1 MKGKCRVRNRATS
14 EEARQGTAIS
24 GWPLRAVR
32 IRLVAKGVLVIAVFK
47 PAKKTSMI
55 PPHSACTGRAYYI
68 PKPMSASA
76 DCMHTVYIDAI
87 TES

>member
-1 MKGKCRVRNRATS
+1 MKGKCRVRNRATR

-47 PAKKTSMI
+47 PAKKTTVL
-55 PPHSACTGRAYYI
+55 PPHSACTCRAYI
-68 PKPMSASA
+68 LKLMCAFA
-76 DCMHTVYIDAI
+76 DCMYTAYADA
-87 TES
+87 TQ